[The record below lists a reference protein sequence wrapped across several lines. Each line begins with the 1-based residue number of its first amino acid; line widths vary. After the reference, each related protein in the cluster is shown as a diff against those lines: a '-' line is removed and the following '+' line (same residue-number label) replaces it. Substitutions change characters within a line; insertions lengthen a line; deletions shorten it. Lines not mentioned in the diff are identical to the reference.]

1 MKNLD
6 FKNYDLKELS
16 RKENKKS
23 AEGGFGYLTGRLLEI
38 VILIIHQTNII
49 SVN

>member
-16 RKENKKS
+16 RKEKK
-23 AEGGFGYLTGRLLEI
+23 EVGGGWVWLFNWT
-38 VILIIHQTNII
+38 VIRDSDFNY
-49 SVN
+49 SPDEYY